1 MYSLI
6 DKSEHEQYNK
16 NKKGMMNMAMIKCP
30 ECGKDISDKAMACI
44 HCGYPISSLDYSENI
59 VNEETVETETSDIID
74 DNTSLKQPTKT
85 TTEAKKQ
92 NMGCGIVI
100 AVIVIIILLVSL
112 IGSEEDHDDGK
123 CDICGDSG
131 AIQVSSDAELCVEHI
146 LWANDQ
152 YYKDNDNY
160 GGF

>member
-16 NKKGMMNMAMIKCP
+16 NKKGMMNMAMIKCA
-30 ECGKDISDKAMACI
+30 ECGKDISDKAMSCI
-44 HCGYPISSLDYSENI
+44 HCGYPISSLVYSENI
-59 VNEETVETETSDIID
+59 VNGELVATETPNIVD
-74 DNTSLKQPTKT
+74 DKTPSKQPSKT
-85 TTEAKKQ
+85 TTEVKKQ
-92 NMGCGIVI
+92 NMGCGIAI
-100 AVIVIIILLVSL
+100 AVIVVIILIVSL
-112 IGSEEDHDDGK
+112 FGGEDHDDGK

-131 AIQVSSDAELCVEHI
+131 AIQVSSDAELCMEHV